1 MESMTPDFLLQL
13 VIALVAGASVYAGI
27 RGDLVLAKMRAE
39 QAVKDAEEA
48 NKRLDMHINDHLS
61 GFRHGNGN

>member
-48 NKRLDMHINDHLS
+48 NKRLDVHINDHLS